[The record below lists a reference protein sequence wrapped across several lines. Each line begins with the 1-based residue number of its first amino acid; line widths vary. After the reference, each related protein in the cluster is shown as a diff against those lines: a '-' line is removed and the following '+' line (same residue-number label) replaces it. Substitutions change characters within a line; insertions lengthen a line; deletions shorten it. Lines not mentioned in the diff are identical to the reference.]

1 MIARAGA
8 VRPITITPVT
18 AIGEVPPGAPLATLI
33 VAGLSEAGLSVQP
46 CDIIVVTSKIV
57 SKAENRF
64 ARLVDVV
71 VTPHAVEIAAITR
84 KDPRLVELVL
94 AQSIDV
100 VRAAPHVLITRHRL
114 GLVMANAGIDQS
126 NLGPGEPDRVLL
138 LPEAPDASASALR
151 DEFQALVG
159 TAPAVVIIDSF
170 GRPWRHGVV
179 AVAIGAS
186 GWPALLDRRG
196 ELDRDGRL
204 LEVTQVALADMVANA
219 AGLVMGEG
227 AEGVPVALVRGFGA
241 VGEDCPAASLVRPIE
256 QDLFR

>member
-1 MIARAGA
+1 MNARAGA
-8 VRPITITPVT
+8 VRPMTISPITG
-18 AIGEVPPGAPLATLI
+18 IGEVIPGAPLAALI
-33 VAGLSEAGLSVQP
+33 LVGLSEAGLSVQP
-46 CDIIVVTSKIV
+46 GDIIVVTSKIV

-64 ARLVDVV
+64 AQLADVV
-71 VTPHAVEIAAITR
+71 VTSHAAEIAAITR

-94 AQSIDV
+94 AQSSDV

-138 LPEAPDASASALR
+138 LPASPDASATALR
-151 DEFQALVG
+151 GEIQALAG

-186 GWPALLDRRG
+186 GLPALLDRRG
-196 ELDRDGRL
+196 ELDRDGRV
-204 LEVTQVALADMVANA
+204 LEVTQVAIGDMVASA

-227 AEGVPVALVRGFGA
+227 AEGVPVALIRGFGA
-241 VGEDCPAASLVRPIE
+241 AGEDCSAASLVRPVE